1 MSSPRLPACGAL
13 CAAALAAAL
22 LLPASGAQAAERCA
36 SADLRYPFQPGGPK
50 TFGVFKLRITHGGC
64 KTAHRVAKRWMDR
77 FEANLEDGSTKL
89 PEHVRGFTFKSL
101 PPTAAQTFNMRGRK
115 GDKTIRFDYVVPNG

>member
-1 MSSPRLPACGAL
+1 MASPRPLARGAL
-13 CAAALAAAL
+13 CAALAAAV

-50 TFGVFKLRITHGGC
+50 TFGVFKLRITNGGC
-64 KTAHRVAKRWMDR
+64 NTAHRVAKKWMDR
-77 FEANLEDGSTKL
+77 FEANLDDGRVKL

-101 PPTAAQTFNMRGRK
+101 PPTAAQTYNMRGRK
-115 GDKTIRFDYVVPNG
+115 GEKTIRFDYVVPNG